1 MDWWV
6 FLISAFAGGCSA
18 RPQQA
23 GKGIKAI
30 EPTAPGQI
38 GINPAD
44 YIGTNTQYFTAEA
57 TTTRWIGV
65 DSVIIP
71 TITITS
77 NNIPSTITKS
87 AQVAVSTAS
96 EASDGVEP
104 VQAACGLAKLNPR
117 AGAGCSGGTARYIE
131 ENLSEEIAAE
141 VREAIGNT
149 VADGAGNLV
158 ELLFEGSA
166 LPASIAVNGVNIG
179 LGAAII
185 AFGYLG
191 WVSSHDGSLAP
202 VKIPKKKIKTTTQT
216 STASSTATSTSS
228 KVPLEPEPT
237 LSFYSYPVGV
247 PFDTSSAAAM
257 ATAIQ
262 GRFEALAAI
271 ANAATVLCTCTQ
283 IVHADGSKGELKCPI
298 LNGCENCNVISST
311 EAAPAPTVAPSP
323 PSPPILQPKPDPV
336 SPNACNKDRKDKLPE
351 YVDSSTFNI
360 KAAKKAIGQFCN
372 KLTYSFE
379 NNPLKTRPQWQ
390 LYYVEGENI
399 SEADHRSLGD
409 SERLYL
415 AMLRDAMGLAA
426 KLIADKEKSIASCIT
441 GFEAGFTGC
450 EDKDKKYTMGSK
462 NTYKCMEY
470 LSIPSSTGSL
480 MMPDGNAPW

>member
-6 FLISAFAGGCSA
+6 LLISAFAGGCSA
-18 RPQQA
+18 RPQKA
-23 GKGIKAI
+23 GQGIKGI

-44 YIGTNTQYFTAEA
+44 YIGTNTQYFTADA

-65 DSVIIP
+65 DSVIVS

-96 EASDGVEP
+96 EASDGVE
-104 VQAACGLAKLNPR
+104 AACGLAKLKSR
-117 AGAGCSGGTARYIE
+117 GGVGCSGGTVRYIE
-131 ENLSEEIAAE
+131 DNLSEEIAAE
-141 VREAIGNT
+141 VREAIGDT

-166 LPASIAVNGVNIG
+166 LTASIAVNGENIG
-179 LGAAII
+179 LGVAVIT
-185 AFGYLG
+185 FGYLG
-191 WVSSHDGSLAP
+191 WVLSHVGSLVL
-202 VKIPKKKIKTTTQT
+202 VKIPKQKIKTATQTQT
-216 STASSTATSTSS
+216 STATSTATSTSS
-228 KVPLEPEPT
+228 KVPLEPE
-237 LSFYSYPVGV
+237 YY
-247 PFDTSSAAAM
+247 
-257 ATAIQ
+257 
-262 GRFEALAAI
+262 
-271 ANAATVLCTCTQ
+271 
-283 IVHADGSKGELKCPI
+283 
-298 LNGCENCNVISST
+298 VISST

-323 PSPPILQPKPDPV
+323 PSPPILQPKPEPV

-351 YVDSSTFNI
+351 YVDSSTLNI

-372 KLTYSFE
+372 KWTDSFE
-379 NNPLKTRPQWQ
+379 NHALKTRPQWQ

-399 SEADHRSLGD
+399 WEADHRSLGD

-415 AMLRDAMGLAA
+415 AMKWDLVDCTNRDWWSPPDNSSPAA

-441 GFEAGFTGC
+441 GFEAGLTGC

-470 LSIPSSTGSL
+470 LSFPSSTGSL